1 MSGVLAF
8 LNAAV
13 GLVFG
18 WAADLLGWLRRPG
31 NWLKACCAVLA
42 VLLAVA
48 CLASYRQG
56 QQIVVVT
63 RQVTQCRADAK
74 AAADKATMDAA
85 TLQQNYDALR
95 SAMGTIKDNL
105 DAEAEKMRALQA
117 RNAQLAAQTASE
129 KAKADAGA
137 KSYRQQY
144 DQRPPECIAALDAMA
159 AACPALRGY

>member
-63 RQVTQCRADAK
+63 QQVAECQDAAK
-74 AAADKATMDAA
+74 IAAEKATLNAA
-85 TLQQNYDALR
+85 ILQQNYEAAR
-95 SAMGTIKDNL
+95 SSLSTIKDTL

-117 RNAQLAAQTASE
+117 RNVQLAAQTASE

-144 DQRPPECIAALDAMA
+144 DQRPPECVAALDAMA